1 MLRSQGIEI
10 FVFFV
15 KPADFKI
22 CDVIISI
29 AASQVTLTLIS
40 FES

>member
-1 MLRSQGIEI
+1 MFRSRDIEI

-29 AASQVTLTLIS
+29 TA
-40 FES
+40 

>member
-1 MLRSQGIEI
+1 METGKHIPPDGDKYLPIKT
-10 FVFFV
+10 FVFA

-29 AASQVTLTLIS
+29 AA
-40 FES
+40 